1 MANLFVFGEIHGYEI
16 RVVIFCQTAHFPNI
30 MTLSGV
36 ANGGREG
43 HLLPGA
49 RLWGAKK
56 QKKRQQ
62 FFIPCSRAPDT
73 LATPLM
79 TLHDPTQIYF
89 KYGYFNNMD
98 L

>member
-16 RVVIFCQTAHFPNI
+16 RVVIFCQTAHFLNI

-36 ANGGREG
+36 AKGGREG

-62 FFIPCSRAPDT
+62 FFIPCPRAPDT
-73 LATPLM
+73 LATPL
-79 TLHDPTQIYF
+79 L
-89 KYGYFNNMD
+89 
-98 L
+98 